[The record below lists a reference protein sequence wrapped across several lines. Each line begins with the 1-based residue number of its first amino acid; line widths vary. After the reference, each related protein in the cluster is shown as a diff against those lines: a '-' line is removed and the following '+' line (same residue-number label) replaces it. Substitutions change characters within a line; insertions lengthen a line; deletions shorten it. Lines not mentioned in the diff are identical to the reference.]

1 MCESSVFLE
10 EKGEIREIM
19 NRVSRIVMEG
29 DDATCIDVIGEQM
42 TLQNV
47 KLREANLLS
56 RGIVFGRI

>member
-1 MCESSVFLE
+1 
-10 EKGEIREIM
+10 M

-29 DDATCIDVIGEQM
+29 DDATCIDVVGEQM